1 MSTETSAWTTV
12 TRLADGQPVKAD
24 TFNTP
29 ITELE
34 KRDQFLY
41 DRLVQLGLPKSSLI
55 LSGIQLAD
63 TNTPVIGDVV
73 YVSPEGVATR
83 ALAELDPNDL
93 FNTYEQAPVLGIL
106 TGQDVVTI
114 YGEISGSLVSYDCTG
129 ANPTRPTSGFKVYKD
144 NVHAENP
151 VPGVYY
157 LSSRAA
163 GCITKEPNGPK
174 VLIGTFLDGKAYLTP
189 SSKDMATSHV
199 HRSYT
204 LKPVASDGTSE
215 GWVTVTAGDYN
226 GWHRYVMAQGSILA
240 NSYPPMP
247 TGACSLVVN
256 GLEKQL
262 NEAAPTSEDF
272 PDGDFAINNDG
283 IYVNFNP
290 ISTSSIRFHW
300 VRVVSG
306 DTGPVTSLK
315 PRAGSPIVIK
325 KCGTTEDSSVG
336 DLMIDL
342 NWEAPESDEDEV
354 DGYTVY
360 KKYADGKFRRGPVV
374 ECLVP
379 GAGITLS
386 STAAKD
392 DLYRGTVTISAS
404 GFTSGEFD
412 TIALQNAKQETIG
425 LFPYVKIPDY
435 SAAVPSAFT
444 AKFQAPVNLAN
455 VNKGYHVRFYAS
467 IFGIVSSGSGG
478 TDNLGFEYNILPNL
492 YGTFAE
498 SNLQSILTAAQTKTL
513 QITLP
518 AGYSGFDPILL
529 TNDSAFSGQDHS
541 IVISNLF
548 TPTAQGSTEDI
559 VRPGYLLAV
568 KFSAA
573 ASSSSG
579 GSSYGATPAL
589 GFINLRWTVDP
600 IPETS
605 VGG

>member
-1 MSTETSAWTTV
+1 MSTETSAWATV
-12 TRLADGQPVKAD
+12 TQLTNGQPVNAD

-55 LSGIQLAD
+55 LSGIQLANTD
-63 TNTPVIGDVV
+63 TPVIGDVV

-93 FNTYEQAPVLGIL
+93 FDTYEQAPVLGIL

-163 GCITKEPNGPK
+163 GCITQEPNGPK
-174 VLIGTFLDGKAYLTP
+174 ILIGTFLDGKAYLTP

-204 LKPVASDGTSE
+204 LSTSESDGATE
-215 GWVTVTAGDYN
+215 GWVEILDPDSPYYH
-226 GWHRYVMAQGSILA
+226 WYHYVMLAGSSLA
-240 NSYPPMP
+240 TFYPPMP
-247 TGACSLVVN
+247 AGACTLVVN
-256 GLEKQL
+256 GLEKLQGTDFVI
-262 NEAAPTSEDF
+262 EADT
-272 PDGDFAINNDG
+272 
-283 IYVNFNP
+283 IYVSFNP
-290 ISTSSIRFHW
+290 TTVSSIRFHF
-300 VRVVSG
+300 VRAVSG

-315 PRAGSPIVIK
+315 SPTGSPIVIK
-325 KCGTTEDSSVG
+325 KCGTSEDSSVG
-336 DLMIDL
+336 DLEIDL

-354 DGYTVY
+354 EGYVVY

-374 ECLVP
+374 ERLVQ
-379 GAGITLS
+379 GTGITLS
-386 STAAKD
+386 SRATKD
-392 DLYRGTVTISAS
+392 DYYLGTVTISAS
-404 GFTSGEFD
+404 SLTSGEFD

-435 SAAVPSAFT
+435 AAAVPSAFT
-444 AKFQAPVNLAN
+444 AKFQAPVDLAN
-455 VNKGYHVRFYAS
+455 VTNGYHVRFYAS
-467 IFGIVSSGSGG
+467 IFGIVGSESSG
-478 TDNLGFEYNILPNL
+478 TYNLGFEYNILPNL
-492 YGTFAE
+492 YGASAN
-498 SNLQSILTAAQTKTL
+498 SNLQAGVLTTNRTKTL

-529 TNDSAFSGQDHS
+529 TNDSAFSDKDNS
-541 IVISNLF
+541 IVISDLF
-548 TPTAQGSTEDI
+548 TPTAQGSAEDI

-600 IPETS
+600 IPEAS

>member
-1 MSTETSAWTTV
+1 MSTETSAWSTV
-12 TRLADGQPVKAD
+12 TRLTDGQPVNAT

-55 LSGIQLAD
+55 LSGIRLAD

-73 YVSPEGVATR
+73 YVSPDGVATR

-93 FNTYEQAPVLGIL
+93 FNTYEQAPVLGVL

-144 NVHAENP
+144 NVLAEDP
-151 VPGVYY
+151 EPGVYY
-157 LSSRAA
+157 LSSKAA
-163 GCITKEPNGPK
+163 GCITKKPNGPK
-174 VLIGTFLDGKAYLTP
+174 ILIGTFLDGKAYLTP

-204 LKPVASDGTSE
+204 LSTSASDGQTE
-215 GWVTVTAGDYN
+215 GWVEVSGGTYD
-226 GWHRYVMAQGSILA
+226 GWYRYVMSTAVPPATSLA
-240 NSYPPMP
+240 TFYPPMP
-247 TGACSLVVN
+247 AGACTLVVN
-256 GLEKQL
+256 GLEKLQDTDFVI
-262 NEAAPTSEDF
+262 APDT
-272 PDGDFAINNDG
+272 

-290 ISTSSIRFHW
+290 TTASSIRFHF
-300 VRVVSG
+300 VRAVSG
-306 DTGPVTSLK
+306 DTGPVTSLRS
-315 PRAGSPIVIK
+315 PTGSPIVIK

-336 DLMIDL
+336 DLEIDL
-342 NWEAPESDEDEV
+342 DWEAPESDEDEV
-354 DGYTVY
+354 EGYIVY

-374 ECLVP
+374 ERLIP
-379 GAGITLS
+379 GPGITLS
-386 STAAKD
+386 STATKGEPF
-392 DLYRGTVTISAS
+392 RGTVTISAS
-404 GFTSGEFD
+404 SFTSGEFD

-435 SAAVPSAFT
+435 AAAVPSAFT
-444 AKFQAPVNLAN
+444 AKFQAPVDLEN
-455 VNKGYHVRFYAS
+455 VTNGYHVRFYAS
-467 IFGIVSSGSGG
+467 IFGIVGSESGG
-478 TDNLGFEYNILPNL
+478 TYNLGFEYNILPNL
-492 YGTFAE
+492 YGASAN
-498 SNLQSILTAAQTKTL
+498 SNLQAGVLTANRTKTL

-529 TNDSAFSGQDHS
+529 TNDSAFSGKDNS
-541 IVISNLF
+541 IVISDLF
-548 TPTAQGSTEDI
+548 TPTAQGSAEDI

-579 GSSYGATPAL
+579 GSSFGATPAL

-600 IPETS
+600 IPEAS